1 MKWLCAL
8 LISFGY
14 PIAVHGASF
23 SATTDKTELTLGQSF
38 ILTLRADN
46 VAPSL
51 KQLPVDILKKDFVI
65 VGTDIQEQGKSQF
78 MSLRLYPL
86 KAGLISIPPLSFAG
100 LRSKALNLVIL
111 ESSPDISRVLVHTG
125 FASSHFVERQA
136 VYFYVDVHHDGGL
149 QWQPPRAPVTPDAHI
164 RPLPPIQAVT
174 NSDGTVKQRYAYSLM
189 PLRSGSIKISWPL
202 LEASKFGEPLRYAIP
217 SINLDVVAIPRYLP
231 LHVPVGKVIVTASRS
246 AAEVK
251 INQPFNWEFVIQ
263 GTGLSEEAL
272 SKLLD
277 FPESNAL
284 KIYPPQIEIQENNS
298 AVLQTAKFTVPV
310 VPLKSGAISL
320 PKITL
325 PYYDPQLGRIEA
337 AAVPD
342 GVVRVFSPVTQW
354 LWWVASS
361 LVICLVLGLIL
372 WKAVVYFRQFFAER
386 AWLKRLA
393 TAQDVRS
400 LRHALLAP
408 NYQGTLKQWLARY
421 QKQFGE
427 NAALQHQI
435 ERLDHISFNP
445 APRDNFSQLRQTLIF
460 TLRNRPKKS
469 VLVRPE
475 SLDLFELMKS
485 PLSRN

>member
-14 PIAVHGASF
+14 TIAVHGANF

-111 ESSPDISRVLVHTG
+111 ESSPDISSVLVHTG
-125 FASSHFVERQA
+125 FASTHFVERQA
-136 VYFYVDVHHDGGL
+136 VYFYIDVHHDGGL

-164 RPLPPIQAVT
+164 SALPPIQAVT
-174 NSDGTVKQRYAYSLM
+174 NSDGTVRQRYGYSLM
-189 PLRSGSIKISWPL
+189 PLRSGIIKISWPL

-217 SINLDVVAIPRYLP
+217 PINLDVVAIPRYLP
-231 LHVPVGKVIVTASRS
+231 LHVPVGKVIVTASHS
-246 AAEVK
+246 APEVK
-251 INQPFNWEFVIQ
+251 INQPFNWEFVIH

-272 SKLLD
+272 SKLID

-284 KIYPPQIEIQENNS
+284 KVYPPQIEIQENS
-298 AVLQTAKFTVPV
+298 STVLQTAKFTVPA
-310 VPLKSGAISL
+310 VPLKSGVVSL
-320 PKITL
+320 PRITF
-325 PYYDPQLGRIEA
+325 PYYDPRLGRIEA

-342 GVVRVFSPVTQW
+342 GVVRVFNPLAQW
-354 LWWVASS
+354 LRWVAMS
-361 LVICLVLGLIL
+361 LVVCLVLALIL
-372 WKAVVYFRQFFAER
+372 WKVIAYFRQFFAER
-386 AWLKRLA
+386 AWLRRLA
-393 TAQDVRS
+393 AAQDAAT
-400 LRHALLAP
+400 LRHVLLAP
-408 NYQGTLKQWLARY
+408 NYGGTLKQWMERY
-421 QKQFGE
+421 QKQFGS

-435 ERLDHISFNP
+435 ERLNRISFSS
-445 APRDNFSQLRQTLIF
+445 APRDDFSQLRQTLIF

-469 VLVRPE
+469 ARVKPA
-475 SLDLFELMKS
+475 STNLFDLMKPPVS
-485 PLSRN
+485 S